1 MSYLGTSSGIS
12 CLTLNK
18 QGHPTNYLHST
29 NYLLRLVVFTWSDFK
44 QSQFVIGRLACSVSP
59 PSDAKGILAIENEHK
74 NISTWY
80 KFLNSGLNHT
90 NFQIVM
96 TRLLCCESERKQLC
110 SWETWLGIFALYKSS
125 RVFRCLSL
133 LQCWFVGNC
142 TEKINCWQSPTKGM
156 GKGIRF
162 LLLWPHLVVRQRLSK
177 LSGIDNTCR
186 EAIQIHDLCEK
197 SSFYSAGCV
206 ILLKNRFHAG
216 NLED

>member
-96 TRLLCCESERKQLC
+96 TRLLCCESERKSNFVAEKLDLEYLLC
-110 SWETWLGIFALYKSS
+110 TSP
-125 RVFRCLSL
+125 
-133 LQCWFVGNC
+133 VG
-142 TEKINCWQSPTKGM
+142 
-156 GKGIRF
+156 F
-162 LLLWPHLVVRQRLSK
+162 
-177 LSGIDNTCR
+177 SGAYPFC
-186 EAIQIHDLCEK
+186 
-197 SSFYSAGCV
+197 SAGSWV
-206 ILLKNRFHAG
+206 TALKKSTAG
-216 NLED
+216 NLRPRAWERGSDSCFCDPT